1 VLTVHLDEG
10 LPYRLGDVRF
20 RSSDPTAPLVFSNE
34 ELRKLIQLREGDLFS
49 VEKIREALDAMK
61 ELYGSHGYIDFV
73 VSPLTDIDDE
83 PARVS
88 LVMEVDQLKQSRVG
102 KIEVFGLNPAR
113 EEPTEVEAEAGR
125 HLQQRRDSELPQRPQ
140 VVSAKR
146 ALIGGRRIPPQRK
159 RWQG

>member
-1 VLTVHLDEG
+1 VAG
-10 LPYRLGDVRF
+10 R
-20 RSSDPTAPLVFSNE
+20 PTAPLVFSNE

-113 EEPTEVEAEAGR
+113 EELLKSKLKPGDIFNNDVIRNFLSDHKSSLPKEVSSEDVEFHRNVSAGR
-125 HLQQRRDSELPQRPQ
+125 VDLRFNFQTSPQLQQ
-140 VVSAKR
+140 
-146 ALIGGRRIPPQRK
+146 
-159 RWQG
+159 